1 MLLTQLFFPHISN
14 ERVLGVSGIVSEDDV
29 KKANDKIMKEL
40 ENIVSNGFSQ
50 STIQAALH
58 KLEFKVRNDYENFKG
73 KDV

>member
-1 MLLTQLFFPHISN
+1 MLTQLFFPHISN
-14 ERVLGVSGIVSEDDV
+14 ERALGVSGIVSEDDV

>member
-1 MLLTQLFFPHISN
+1 LLTQLFFPHISN

>member
-1 MLLTQLFFPHISN
+1 MLTQLFFPHISN
-14 ERVLGVSGIVSEDDV
+14 ERALAVSGIVSEDDV

>member
-1 MLLTQLFFPHISN
+1 MLTQLFFPHISN